1 MSSARIVVQT
11 IAPGAGGVAGYR
23 ASESTNKPA
32 QAEPVAPLQIADV
45 LVAQAVTPAQ
55 IELKPEQAET
65 FARARHRGTLALRNI
80 ADVNK
85 AKNPTVDQAPRPGT
99 SINVVRYGVALSMT
113 TPKGPKGR
121 PNMKCRG
128 NKPTMRN
135 FLVRALSFSAVA
147 ALTLNPALTPA
158 VANDATPVPV
168 STGGEAKVR
177 FLSLGIGKS
186 VIIDLPREVKDVLV
200 ADPKIANAVV
210 RSAQRAY
217 IIGAAVG
224 QTNVVF
230 FDSAGQQVAA
240 YDIAVKRD
248 LNGVRAA
255 LRQTLPGIQ
264 IEGIGEGVMLTGSVS
279 SPIEAQQAADLA
291 ARLVGGTDKVVN
303 SISVRG
309 RDQVM
314 LKVNVSEVRRDIIK
328 QMGVDLSA
336 SMNYGTAV
344 VNFNNSNPFTAYGR
358 PLVSENGLGLA
369 AITKGLPTV
378 TATMRAMESAGVVRT
393 LAEPNLTAISG
404 ESATFIAGGEFPIPA
419 GYSCDPVTHV
429 CTTQIS
435 YKKFGIS
442 LNFTPVVLTEGRIS
456 LRVMT
461 EVSELS
467 NENSITL
474 NQAGNSLTVPSIK
487 TRRAETTLEIPS
499 GGSMAMAGLIAEQ
512 TKQAV
517 NGLPGLDS
525 LPILGA
531 LFRSQD
537 FVNNQT
543 ELMVLVT
550 PYVVRAVAQ
559 KELSRPDDGFAPA
572 SDSQSTL
579 LAQINR
585 IYGIAGR
592 VEPTGNYQT
601 NFGFI
606 ID

>member
-1 MSSARIVVQT
+1 
-11 IAPGAGGVAGYR
+11 
-23 ASESTNKPA
+23 
-32 QAEPVAPLQIADV
+32 
-45 LVAQAVTPAQ
+45 
-55 IELKPEQAET
+55 
-65 FARARHRGTLALRNI
+65 
-80 ADVNK
+80 
-85 AKNPTVDQAPRPGT
+85 
-99 SINVVRYGVALSMT
+99 
-113 TPKGPKGR
+113 
-121 PNMKCRG
+121 MKCGG
-128 NKPTMRN
+128 NQLAMRTI
-135 FLVRALSFSAVA
+135 LVRALSLSAIAALPLIPVLTPVVA
-147 ALTLNPALTPA
+147 AETTS
-158 VANDATPVPV
+158 VV
-168 STGGEAKVR
+168 SAAAPKMR
-177 FLSLGIGKS
+177 FLALGIGKS
-186 VIIDLPREVKDVLV
+186 VIIDLPRDIKDVLV

-210 RSAQRAY
+210 RSPQRAY
-217 IIGAAVG
+217 IIGSAVG

-230 FDSAGQQVAA
+230 FDADGQQVAA

-255 LRQTLPGIQ
+255 LKQTLPYAAIQ
-264 IEGIGEGVMLTGSVS
+264 IEGVGEGVMLTGSVS
-279 SPIEAQQAADLA
+279 SPIEAQQAGDLA
-291 ARLVGGTDKVVN
+291 ARLVGGADKVVN
-303 SISVRG
+303 SIAVRG

-314 LKVNVSEVRRDIIK
+314 LKVTVAEVRRDIIK

-344 VNFNNSNPFTAYGR
+344 VNFNNSNPFTASGA
-358 PLVSENGLGLA
+358 PLVGSNGLGIA
-369 AITKGLPTV
+369 DITKGLPSV
-378 TATMRAMESAGVVRT
+378 TATMRAMESAGVVHT

-404 ESATFIAGGEFPIPA
+404 ESATFIAGGEFPVPA
-419 GYSCDPVTHV
+419 GYSCDPTTHV

-435 YKKFGIS
+435 FKKFGIS
-442 LNFTPVVLTEGRIS
+442 LNFTPVVLSEGRIS

-467 NENSITL
+467 NDNSITVT
-474 NQAGNSLTVPSIK
+474 QSVTANSTNSITIPSIR

-499 GGSMAMAGLIAEQ
+499 GGSMAMAGLIQEQ
-512 TKQAV
+512 TKKAI

-525 LPILGA
+525 LPVLGG

-537 FVNNQT
+537 FVNNET

-585 IYGIAGR
+585 IYGISGR
-592 VEPTGNYQT
+592 AEPVGNYQT